1 VSTAPQ
7 FDTIILND
15 DLATALKDAEILVE
29 DFLNK

>member
-1 VSTAPQ
+1 MATAPQ

-15 DLATALKDAEILVE
+15 DLATALQNAENLVN